1 MRTKKIDADFLIEA
15 YRHGYFP
22 MADPVS
28 GEISWYSPD
37 PRAVIPFELFHVS
50 RSLRQVIARGEFDVR
65 IDTCFKDVIQ
75 ACADRKET
83 WISREIIRVY
93 CDLHAQNFAHSVESW
108 KRGNLVGGLYG
119 VAIGGAFFGESM
131 FSRVPNASSVALV
144 RLVHHLREQGFQLL
158 DSQISNPH
166 MTRFGSLEIPR
177 MEYQTRLRRALGVV
191 TSFNRSL

>member
-1 MRTKKIDADFLIEA
+1 MRTKKIDVDFLLEA

-22 MADPVS
+22 MADSAS

-37 PRAVIPFELFHVS
+37 PRAVIPFENFHAS
-50 RSLRQVIARGEFDVR
+50 RSLRQVIVRGEFDVR
-65 IDTCFKDVIQ
+65 FDTCFIDVIQ

-83 WISREIIRVY
+83 WISKEIIRVY
-93 CDLHAQNFAHSVESW
+93 CKLHAQNFAHSVESW
-108 KRGNLVGGLYG
+108 KRGKLVGGLYG

-158 DSQISNPH
+158 DSQIINPH

-177 MEYQTRLRRALGVV
+177 VEYLTRLRRALGVV
-191 TSFNRSL
+191 TSFNHSL